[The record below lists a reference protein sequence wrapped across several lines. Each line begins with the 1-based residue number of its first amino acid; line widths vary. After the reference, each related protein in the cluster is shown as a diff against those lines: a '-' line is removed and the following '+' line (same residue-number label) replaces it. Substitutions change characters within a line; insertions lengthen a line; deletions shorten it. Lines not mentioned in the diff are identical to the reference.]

1 MGGTNPERLP
11 GGGGAEL
18 LGMKVRSRCV
28 CSYWG
33 HDGGREKQRQA
44 LSHPVSRHRQWSHT
58 PQSQDKGEPEPP
70 LSASGAGARSA
81 LISTAAAGAL
91 ESPSLAHGL
100 FVTTRPQFQ
109 PPCSVSGWL
118 ASHLTYRRPSTVL
131 GPGPPVGAVPDTLG
145 ENTHA

>member
-1 MGGTNPERLP
+1 ML
-11 GGGGAEL
+11 
-18 LGMKVRSRCV
+18 
-28 CSYWG
+28 SYWERRCAPG
-33 HDGGREKQRQA
+33 ACVHTGVMMGAGKSSGRH
-44 LSHPVSRHRQWSHT
+44 SPT
-58 PQSQDKGEPEPP
+58 PSPDTGTGVTRRSPRTKGNQSPR
-70 LSASGAGARSA
+70 SASGAGARSA

-100 FVTTRPQFQ
+100 FVTARPQFQ